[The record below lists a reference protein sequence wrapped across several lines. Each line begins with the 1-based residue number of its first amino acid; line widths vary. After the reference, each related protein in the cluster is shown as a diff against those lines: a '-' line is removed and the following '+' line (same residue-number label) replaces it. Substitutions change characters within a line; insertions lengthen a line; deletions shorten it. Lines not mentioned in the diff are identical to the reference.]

1 MSLDPGSPDG
11 PEEAVPAGP
20 EIDSRS
26 NDTLTA
32 LYESSRA
39 IGMRDCIEDLLD
51 EVLDQAQSLIKAEH
65 AALML
70 YDEKVD
76 RLVTACVRGYGT
88 RADELRRR

>member
-20 EIDSRS
+20 VIDSTS
-26 NDTLTA
+26 NATLTA

-65 AALML
+65 ADGAVAVLHDGFEL
-70 YDEKVD
+70 EKN
-76 RLVTACVRGYGT
+76 GS
-88 RADELRRR
+88 